1 MSEKELKRELVQL
14 FSDTSEQYGE
24 DYEHRCIYDNDFDD
38 LADAVIKLFGKK
50 SEVTLNKTRGL

>member
-14 FSDTSEQYGE
+14 FSDASEQYGE

-38 LADAVIKLFGKK
+38 LADAVIKLFGEKEGVA
-50 SEVTLNKTRGL
+50 SNKIRNL